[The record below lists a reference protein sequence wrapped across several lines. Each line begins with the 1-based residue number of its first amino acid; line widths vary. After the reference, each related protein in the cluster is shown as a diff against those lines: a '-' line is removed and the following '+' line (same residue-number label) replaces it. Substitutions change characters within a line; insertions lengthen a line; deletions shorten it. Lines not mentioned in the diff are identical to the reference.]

1 MPLPVLAAVDSPGAK
16 ARSRSGF
23 VSAIAWTFIA
33 LAGFA
38 TLIAALQ
45 NAVFTLMFSGDPTFE
60 KLTREVAASGNMP
73 PFAVFMF
80 ANFRLLLAG
89 FLAVSSLT
97 LAAAIGLLKRR
108 NWARLAFI
116 AMMLL
121 GVLWNLGGIWLAFSM
136 WTWFPP
142 VPDTAPAEF
151 RASFETMAKVI
162 TAVNIVVGVLLAG
175 LFGWIARRLASSEI
189 RQEFAA

>member
-1 MPLPVLAAVDSPGAK
+1 MDSTGAK
-16 ARSRSGF
+16 ARPRSGF

-45 NAVFTLMFSGDPTFE
+45 NAVFMLMLSGDPTFE
-60 KLTREVAASGNMP
+60 KLTREAAASGHMP
-73 PFAVFMF
+73 PFAVLMF
-80 ANFRLLLAG
+80 ANFRVLLAG
-89 FLAVSSLT
+89 FLAVSALT

-116 AMMLL
+116 TLMLL

-142 VPDTAPAEF
+142 LPDAAPAEF
-151 RASFETMAKVI
+151 RVGFETMTKVI

-175 LFGWIARRLASSEI
+175 LFGWIAKRLASRDI

>member
-1 MPLPVLAAVDSPGAK
+1 MDSPGAK
-16 ARSRSGF
+16 ATPRSGF
-23 VSAIAWTFIA
+23 VSAVAWPFIA

-38 TLIAALQ
+38 TLIAVLQ
-45 NAVFTLMFSGDPTFE
+45 NAVVTLMAWGDPTFE
-60 KLTREVAASGNMP
+60 ELTREAAASGHMP

-80 ANFRLLLAG
+80 AHFRLLLAG
-89 FLAVSSLT
+89 FLAVSALT

-121 GVLWNLGGIWLAFSM
+121 GVLWNLGAIWLAFSM

-142 VPDTAPAEF
+142 VPDAAPADF

-162 TAVNIVVGVLLAG
+162 TAVNIAVGVLLAG
-175 LFGWIARRLASSEI
+175 LFAWIARRLASREI